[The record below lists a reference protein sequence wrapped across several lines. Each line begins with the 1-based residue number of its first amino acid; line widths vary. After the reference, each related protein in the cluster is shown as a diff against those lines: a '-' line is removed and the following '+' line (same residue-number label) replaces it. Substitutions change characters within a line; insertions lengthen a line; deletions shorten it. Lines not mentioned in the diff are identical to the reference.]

1 MLIMMPHARAG
12 LCPAHRGRI
21 RLSPG
26 NLLSDSHLQRF
37 PLTRAELAA
46 VAPAAAAVALRM
58 FGLFL
63 MLPVLAPYVLQLPG
77 GSWRLAG
84 LAAGAYGLT
93 QACLLF
99 PLGWLSDR
107 IGRRPVMVGGLLVF
121 AAGGF
126 VAGIAETPAAVI
138 AGRALQ
144 GCGAISAAAL
154 AAVADA
160 VSERGRAAG
169 MAVVGVGVA
178 LSFVLAIVLAG
189 PLAALFGVDGLLI
202 ATGCL
207 GLAAAAIVAVAGR
220 AAPAG
225 PPAASGEGSLP
236 PALILPC
243 SGVFGIHALLAML
256 FVIVPVILSGFV
268 DVGGIWRVYL
278 PAFVLALLPAGLLI
292 MRAHAMPR
300 LAAGALLLLAA
311 SAPAAA
317 LAAAAGPVL
326 LAAALIVFFACFC
339 TMEALLPA
347 RASGLAAPAGRGR
360 AMGVFAV
367 CQALGAFA
375 GSAAAGLAG
384 REYGIIC
391 LGAVSIAL
399 ASLAVLFFINLDSSL
414 GQGK

>member
-1 MLIMMPHARAG
+1 MLIMRMPADAEIQ
-12 LCPAHRGRI
+12 PGRF
-21 RLSPG
+21 PG
-26 NLLSDSHLQRF
+26 ALRPLPFCLLSDSHSKSF
-37 PLTRAELAA
+37 PLSRAEVAA
-46 VAPAAAAVALRM
+46 VVPAAAAVGLRM

-107 IGRRPVMVGGLLVF
+107 IGRRPVIVGGLLVF

-126 VAGIAETPAAVI
+126 VAGAAESPAAVI

-154 AAVADA
+154 AAVADS

-169 MAVVGVGVA
+169 MAIVGMGVA
-178 LSFVLAIVLAG
+178 LAFVLAIVLAG
-189 PLAALFGVDGLLI
+189 PLAALLGVDGLLTF
-202 ATGCL
+202 TGCL
-207 GLAAAAIVAVAGR
+207 GLVAAAAVARMGRFGAPGAAVPARPGRGLPVA
-220 AAPAG
+220 
-225 PPAASGEGSLP
+225 L
-236 PALILPC
+236 LLPC
-243 SGVFGIHALLAML
+243 GGVFGIHALLAML
-256 FVIVPVILSGFV
+256 FVIVPVLLSELV
-268 DVGGIWRVYL
+268 AVGEIWQVYL
-278 PAFVLALLPAGLLI
+278 PAFALALLPAALLI

-311 SAPAAA
+311 SAPASAWAA
-317 LAAAAGPVL
+317 AAGPLPLAAALVGVFACFSVLEALLPALASRLAAAAG
-326 LAAALIVFFACFC
+326 
-339 TMEALLPA
+339 
-347 RASGLAAPAGRGR
+347 RGLA
-360 AMGVFAV
+360 MGAFAV
-367 CQALGAFA
+367 FQALGAFA

-391 LGAVSIAL
+391 LAAASIAL
-399 ASLAVLFFINLDSSL
+399 AILAVLFLFFNNIDS
-414 GQGK
+414 